1 MYTSYIGKRFV
12 EIYNRKMKTD
22 HTPESF
28 FDTVYY
34 DLFYDSDKFL
44 FSPGNTPIFQ
54 LMASKKS
61 HISEERIAARNKIKQ
76 KAEDYV
82 HSHALQP
89 DMSFAIGYGS
99 SDDLG
104 TTSGQISSIKMSL
117 LADDVYASWIGAGL
131 GIGIGGGQNLLIDHE
146 DILWAIYEGWNVYR
160 KFVNQTDGINNKI
173 ETWNGVWLK
182 HRFSIAFNPQF
193 PDSFRPVSV
202 NNKGEAQMERP
213 TWIEIFSM
221 LSLRFGGTHLTAYV
235 YQFSQTNTTVGFIQI
250 NLPEI
255 KRLYEIY
262 PVLFPES
269 GIEPEELMKH
279 FETAYGFITVCQAG
293 IIGLKQLEPKDL
305 RKYMSGGEKIPNEKN
320 YEKSPITFTIYLSWI
335 IAMLNNKEFLDLA
348 VSTAKV
354 LQTYAAGG
362 GAGRKTR
369 SNDIDELLKKKA
381 KKDFIAD
388 LIPIMQNEPDI
399 AEQLNDVANALHL
412 DVPQDNVGYFIT
424 LLRFKYYLPINVL
437 NS

>member
-12 EIYNRKMKTD
+12 EIYNRKMNTH

-34 DLFYDSDKFL
+34 ELFYDSDKFL

-61 HISEERIAARNKIKQ
+61 HISEERIAARNKIKE
-76 KAEDYV
+76 KAETYTN
-82 HSHALQP
+82 SHALQP

-104 TTSGQISSIKMSL
+104 TTSGQITSIKMSL
-117 LADDVYASWIGAGL
+117 HADDVYASWIGAGL

-146 DILWAIYEGWNVYR
+146 EILWAIYEGWTIYR

-182 HRFSIAFNPQF
+182 NRFSIAYNPQF

-202 NNKGEAQMERP
+202 SKKGEMQMERP

-221 LSLRFGGTHLTAYV
+221 LSFRFGGSNLTAYV
-235 YQFSQTNTTVGFIQI
+235 YQFSQTNTTIGFIQI

-262 PVLFPES
+262 PVLFPNS
-269 GIEPEELMKH
+269 GVEPEELMKH
-279 FETAYGFITVCQAG
+279 FETAYGFLRVCQAG
-293 IIGLKQLEPKDL
+293 VIGLRQLEPKDL

-354 LQTYAAGG
+354 LQNYAAGG
-362 GAGRKTR
+362 GVGRKTR
-369 SNDIDELLKKKA
+369 SNEVDSLLNTKVKKE
-381 KKDFIAD
+381 FIAL
-388 LIPIMQNEPDI
+388 LINIIQNEPDI

-424 LLRFKYYLPINVL
+424 LLRFKYYLPTTIL